1 MDNEAREE
9 KKKLNKTQRYYD
21 YSLLAVIIFLCC
33 FGLIMVYSSSSY
45 AAQIKTGDSLF
56 YLKKQGFALIL
67 GMIFMFAIS
76 KIDYHK
82 FGKLA
87 VLGYILALVLMILV
101 NFTPLGIEYNG
112 KKRWFGIGNTSL
124 FQAAEAVKVALIL
137 SMASLVNKFSKQIDT
152 WRAQILIVVLQ
163 APIILL
169 VTDNNLSS
177 GIILVG
183 IVFVVL
189 FVASR
194 KKMRFFVAV
203 AAVVALAVFTTVF
216 SDKISELHILKEYQL
231 ERILVWKNPSAYA
244 LEGGHQVLQ
253 GLYAIGSGGL
263 FGKGLGESMQ
273 KLGFVPEAQND
284 MVFSIIC
291 EELGLFG
298 AVCVILLFLFMI
310 WRFVVIAN
318 NAPDLFGA
326 MLVVGIMAHIALQ
339 VILNIAVVTNT
350 IPNTGITLPFIS
362 YGGTSV
368 VFLMIEMGAAL
379 SVSNSIK
386 YER

>member
-1 MDNEAREE
+1 MAEQETRR
-9 KKKLNKTQRYYD
+9 KKKNRRQRYFD
-21 YSLLAVIIFLCC
+21 YSLLAVIVFLCC

-45 AAQIKTGDSLF
+45 VAQVKTGDSLF
-56 YLKKQGFALIL
+56 YLKKQGVALIL
-67 GMIFMFAIS
+67 GFVCMFLVS
-76 KIDYHK
+76 RIDYHK
-82 FGKLA
+82 YAKVA
-87 VLGYILALVLMILV
+87 VLGYLLAFVLMILV

-112 KKRWFGIGNTSL
+112 KKRWFGFGSTSL
-124 FQAAEAVKVALIL
+124 FQAAEAVKVAVIL
-137 SMASLVNKFSKQIDT
+137 SMASLVNKFSRKIDT
-152 WRAQILIVVLQ
+152 WKAQLLILILQ
-163 APIILL
+163 APLILL
-169 VTDNNLSS
+169 VADNNLSS
-177 GIILVG
+177 GIILLG

-194 KKMRFFVAV
+194 KKLRFFMAV
-203 AAVVALAVFTTVF
+203 AIVAALAVFVTVF
-216 SDKISELHILKEYQL
+216 SDKILELHILKEYQL
-231 ERILVWKNPSAYA
+231 ERILVWKDPTSYA

-298 AVCVILLFLFMI
+298 AICVILLFLFMI

-326 MLVVGIMAHIALQ
+326 MLVVGIMSHIALQ
-339 VILNIAVVTNT
+339 VILNVAVVTNT

-368 VFLMIEMGAAL
+368 VFLMVEMGAAL
-379 SVSNSIK
+379 SVSSSIRF
-386 YER
+386 ER

>member
-1 MDNEAREE
+1 MADG
-9 KKKLNKTQRYYD
+9 KKKKEKRERYYD

-45 AAQIKTGDSLF
+45 AAQLKTGDSLF
-56 YLKKQGFALIL
+56 YLKKQGFALIIGFL
-67 GMIFMFAIS
+67 VMFAVS
-76 KIDYHK
+76 KIDYHR

-87 VLGYILALVLMILV
+87 VLAYFLAIVLMIAV
-101 NFTPLGIEYNG
+101 NFTPLGIAYNG
-112 KKRWFGIGNTSL
+112 KKRWFGFGSTSL

-137 SMASLVNKFSKQIDT
+137 STAALINRFSRKIDL
-152 WRAQILIVVLQ
+152 WRTMILIVLVQ
-163 APIILL
+163 APSILL
-169 VTDNNLSS
+169 VTMNNLSS
-177 GIILVG
+177 GIILAG
-183 IVFVVL
+183 IVFVML

-194 KKMRFFVAV
+194 KKLRFFL
-203 AAVVALAVFTTVF
+203 AAAGVIALIILARVFV
-216 SDKISELHILKEYQL
+216 DVLIEHGIMHDYQL

-253 GLYAIGSGGL
+253 GLYAIGSGGI
-263 FGKGLGESMQ
+263 FGKGLGASMQ

-284 MVFSIIC
+284 MIFSIIC

-298 AVCVILLFLFMI
+298 AICVILLFLFMI

-318 NAPDLFGA
+318 NAPDLFGSL
-326 MLVVGIMAHIALQ
+326 LVVGVMAHIALQ

-368 VFLMIEMGAAL
+368 VFLMMEMGAAL
-379 SVSNSIK
+379 SVSNAIRF
-386 YER
+386 ER